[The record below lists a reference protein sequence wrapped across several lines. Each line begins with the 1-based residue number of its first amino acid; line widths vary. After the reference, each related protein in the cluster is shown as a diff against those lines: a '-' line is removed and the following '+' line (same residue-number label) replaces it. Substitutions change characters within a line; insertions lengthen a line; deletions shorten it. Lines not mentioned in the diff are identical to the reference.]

1 MYRGRCRRILRHRGR
16 GNSVRQLVKIASL
29 PGLLMIFA
37 PDTLAA
43 TVSGNVF
50 LDGQSDHS
58 GISIVLS
65 LMPPPPIPALG
76 SVGMALLL
84 ITMGLAVFR
93 KRLPRTTVLLL
104 VTGSACVG
112 CLVYAFTDYST
123 TTDIS
128 GAYAFPEVEPGEYSL
143 TASKTGFHT
152 ETRDNLVILDGA
164 NTLPDLTLYPEPNQ
178 PPEAGNV
185 IVVGAPAVSR
195 SITVHYDYFDAEG
208 DPEGA
213 SLMEWQFD
221 VPPFSN
227 PVTLLSGTGHTVQIP
242 DEEDLYVRV
251 AVTPY
256 AVTGTLIGPTA
267 WSGWLG
273 PIASA
278 DAVTVFHIGNSFT
291 RWGHIALQVKNL
303 AEDAGNPHVYGEQIT
318 DGRGLNY
325 HWANG
330 LAGGVWT
337 RGTPSRLE
345 LETGSWD
352 WLVLQPM
359 SREWQPDRLDGFI
372 QYAMLFS
379 ELATSHGTQVLLYEY
394 WNYLDEG
401 PEIQDEIDEGFEIVR
416 EVLAAGGYNVSVIPV
431 GDAFLRALDE
441 IPALTRP
448 DMYQDNI
455 HPSDPGY
462 YLSALVHF
470 SVIYD
475 QSPAGLT
482 NIAVSASPWN
492 DDPVA
497 IDPALAAA
505 LQDVAWA
512 TVNASSF
519 TSRLALNP
527 EPQTLNPT
535 SPPRSPR
542 NRTRQPRR
550 PALSCRDS
558 PKPHTRQYRRLS
570 RHPPATQ
577 SPAEPSPATI
587 LPERRSRTNPDRW

>member
-1 MYRGRCRRILRHRGR
+1 MLC
-16 GNSVRQLVKIASL
+16 SQS
-29 PGLLMIFA
+29 
-37 PDTLAA
+37 TLAA
-43 TVSGNVF
+43 TVSGNAF

-58 GISIVLS
+58 GISILLS
-65 LMPPPPIPALG
+65 PPPPPPIRATGPAGLI
-76 SVGMALLL
+76 LLL
-84 ITMGLAVFR
+84 ITMSLAASRRRFRHAAAVTLMTCAAGL
-93 KRLPRTTVLLL
+93 
-104 VTGSACVG
+104 G
-112 CLVYAFTDYST
+112 CLVCAFTDYSAM
-123 TTDIS
+123 TDVS
-128 GAYAFPEVEPGEYSL
+128 GAYAFTDMEPGAYTL
-143 TASKTGFHT
+143 TASKTGFGP
-152 ETRDNLVILDGA
+152 ETLDNLLISDGA

-227 PVTLLSGTGHTVQIP
+227 PVTLLSGPGHTVPIP
-242 DEEDLYVRV
+242 DQEGLYVRV
-251 AVTPY
+251 GVTPY
-256 AVTGTLIGPTA
+256 AVSGTPAGVSA

-330 LAGGVWT
+330 LADGVWT

-345 LETGSWD
+345 LATGSWD
-352 WLVLQPM
+352 VLVLQPM
-359 SREWQPDRLDGFI
+359 SREWQPDRIDSFI
-372 QYAMLFS
+372 EYTTLFT
-379 ELATSHGTQVLLYEY
+379 ELAAAHGTQVLLYEY

-401 PEIQDEIDEGFEIVR
+401 PEIQDEIHAGFEVVR
-416 EVLAAGGYNVSVIPV
+416 ETLAEGGYDVTSIPV
-431 GDAFLRALDE
+431 GDAFLRAVDE
-441 IPALTRP
+441 ISTLTRP

-470 SVIYD
+470 SVIYN

-482 NIAVSASPWN
+482 NIAVSADPWS

-512 TVNASSF
+512 TVTANSFAS
-519 TSRLALNP
+519 
-527 EPQTLNPT
+527 
-535 SPPRSPR
+535 
-542 NRTRQPRR
+542 R
-550 PALSCRDS
+550 PVW
-558 PKPHTRQYRRLS
+558 P
-570 RHPPATQ
+570 
-577 SPAEPSPATI
+577 
-587 LPERRSRTNPDRW
+587 